1 MIIWIAASSCL
12 LALLPAALFV
22 RNLAHYAPL
31 PAPGQTHPSC
41 SVLIPARNEEV
52 NIASA
57 VRSVLKNEKADFEV
71 IVLDDGSTDRT
82 AAIVRELA
90 ATDPRVRL
98 ETASPLPPGW
108 CGKQYACHLLSRLAR
123 HPLLVFIDADV
134 RLEPDALARMSAF
147 MERSGTALASGIPR
161 QEMKTFSELL
171 LIPLI
176 HFVMLGFLPIQRMR
190 ATLDPACSAGCGQ
203 LFIARREAYQ
213 ECGGHCV
220 IRESLHDGAKLP
232 RVFRSAGFRT
242 DLFDATGVAVCR
254 MFLTNSNVWRGLGR
268 NAHEGLASPQLIGP
282 ATLLLFG
289 GQILPVCLLAE
300 TCLHGQSQAL
310 CLAFSL
316 LGSINVFLPRLI
328 AIGRFHQPLSS
339 ALLHPF
345 GICGLLAIQWLAFF
359 RARRRCAA
367 FWKGRS
373 YIQTQST

>member
-1 MIIWIAASSCL
+1 MVIWAAAVSCI
-12 LALLPAALFV
+12 LALIPAVLFL
-22 RNLAHYAPL
+22 RNLALYAPL
-31 PAPGQTHPSC
+31 PRAGQLRPSC
-41 SVLIPARNEEV
+41 SVLIPARNEET
-52 NIASA
+52 NIAFA
-57 VRSVLKNEKADFEV
+57 VRSVLKNEDVNLEV

-82 AAIVRELA
+82 AAIVRNLA

-147 MERSGTALASGIPR
+147 MEISGAALASGIPR
-161 QEMKTFSELL
+161 QEMKTFSERL

-176 HFVMLGFLPIQRMR
+176 HFVMLGILPIQRMR

-213 ECGGHCV
+213 ECRGHCV

-242 DLFDATGVAVCR
+242 DLFDATDVAVCR
-254 MFLTNSNVWRGLGR
+254 MFLTNSDVWRGLGR

-289 GQILPVCLLAE
+289 GQILPLFGLTV
-300 TCLHGQSQAL
+300 TCLQAQASPL
-310 CLAFSL
+310 GLIFSL
-316 LGSINVFLPRLI
+316 FGTATALLPRLL
-328 AIGRFHQPLSS
+328 AVKRFRQPYCS
-339 ALLHPF
+339 ALLHPI
-345 GICGLLAIQWLAFF
+345 GICGLLAIQWFAFF
-359 RARRRCAA
+359 RSRRRRPTV
-367 FWKGRS
+367 WKGRS
-373 YIQTQST
+373 YLETQPV